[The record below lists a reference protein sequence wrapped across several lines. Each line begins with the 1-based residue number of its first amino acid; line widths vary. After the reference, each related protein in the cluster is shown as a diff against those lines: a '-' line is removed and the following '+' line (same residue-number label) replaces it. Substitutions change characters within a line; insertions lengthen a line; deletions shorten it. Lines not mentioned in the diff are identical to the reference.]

1 MHSFVLFAAFL
12 RVNELYSNSKFAATM
27 SSDDS
32 KPVHY
37 PADYEVPDIWSFQEQ
52 GGPMGAM
59 NRPSAGPRTEQ
70 TLPKGEHELQLYS
83 LGTPNGIK
91 ITILLE
97 ELNDIKGVEYD
108 AWKISIFDLE
118 QFGSEFVT
126 INPNSKI
133 PAMIDTSFQPPLRI
147 FESGSILKYVA
158 EKHDAFIPT
167 DPRKR
172 VECFNWLM
180 WQMGGAPY
188 IGGGF
193 GHFYKYA
200 PVKVSVSSKFI
211 FVIMCLMSKY

>member
-1 MHSFVLFAAFL
+1 MNLIALLAAAIGL
-12 RVNELYSNSKFAATM
+12 KVSYTTSRLSATM

-37 PADYEVPDIWSFQEQ
+37 PSDYEVPDIWSFQEQ
-52 GGPMGAM
+52 DGAMGAM
-59 NRPSAGPRTEQ
+59 NRPSAGPRKEQ

-97 ELNDIKGVEYD
+97 ELNDSKGVEYD

-200 PVKVSVSSKFI
+200 PVKVSASSNLFLPPK
-211 FVIMCLMSKY
+211 MC

>member
-1 MHSFVLFAAFL
+1 
-12 RVNELYSNSKFAATM
+12 
-27 SSDDS
+27 
-32 KPVHY
+32 
-37 PADYEVPDIWSFQEQ
+37 
-52 GGPMGAM
+52 
-59 NRPSAGPRTEQ
+59 
-70 TLPKGEHELQLYS
+70 
-83 LGTPNGIK
+83 
-91 ITILLE
+91 
-97 ELNDIKGVEYD
+97 
-108 AWKISIFDLE
+108 
-118 QFGSEFVT
+118 
-126 INPNSKI
+126 
-133 PAMIDTSFQPPLRI
+133 MIDTSFQPPLRI